1 LTHLVNQSFLTGIVP
16 KSMKIANISPILKSG
31 DGHDMTNY
39 RPISKLSCFS
49 KILERAMHNRLSD
62 FMESNAI
69 LYNKQFG
76 FRKNHSTT
84 HAIIEVVDKITEAL
98 DQRKITIGV
107 FLDLS
112 KAFDTIKHDILFKKL
127 EHYGIRGLALKW
139 LKSYLTDRFQQVY
152 YAKNLS
158 NLAPI
163 TCGVPQGSIL
173 GPLLFLIYINDIAN
187 CTNNLLFY
195 LFADDTSVFITG
207 EKNQT
212 LFDNMNCE
220 LPNLSNWFNANF
232 LSLNP
237 NKSNYII
244 FTGPRNKLP
253 EDPNKSIILN
263 NIAIKRVSNVKFLGV
278 IIDEHLTWK
287 SHINLVKNKAAKMIG
302 IIKRLKF
309 TLPLSALRILYNA
322 FVLPCLNYG
331 IILWGEVIKLH
342 SSLSTYFRRKLSD

>member
-1 LTHLVNQSFLTGIVP
+1 MQ
-16 KSMKIANISPILKSG
+16 
-31 DGHDMTNY
+31 
-39 RPISKLSCFS
+39 
-49 KILERAMHNRLSD
+49 NRLSD

-112 KAFDTIKHDILFKKL
+112 KAFDTIKHDILFEKL
-127 EHYGIRGLALKW
+127 EHYGIRGLTLKW

-152 YAKNLS
+152 YAKKIS
-158 NLAPI
+158 NLVPI
-163 TCGVPQGSIL
+163 TCGVPQDSIL

-187 CTNNLLFY
+187 CTNNLLVY
-195 LFADDTSVFITG
+195 LFADGTSVFITG
-207 EKNQT
+207 EKDQT
-212 LFDNMNCE
+212 LFENMNCE
-220 LPNLSNWFNANF
+220 LPNLSNWFNDNL

-244 FTGPRNKLP
+244 FIGPRKKLP
-253 EDPNKSIILN
+253 DDPNKTIILN

-309 TLPLSALRILYNA
+309 TLPLSALRI
-322 FVLPCLNYG
+322 FVM
-331 IILWGEVIKLH
+331 II
-342 SSLSTYFRRKLSD
+342 TNFRIN

>member
-1 LTHLVNQSFLTGIVP
+1 MHITFCKPLTHLVNQSFLTGIVP

-31 DGHDMTNY
+31 DGYDMTNY

-49 KILERAMHNRLSD
+49 KILERAVHNRLSD

-98 DQRKITIGV
+98 DQGKITIGV

-173 GPLLFLIYINDIAN
+173 WGGGYKTPLQPIHLLQKKAVRTNSRCPLL
-187 CTNNLLFY
+187 
-195 LFADDTSVFITG
+195 G
-207 EKNQT
+207 H
-212 LFDNMNCE
+212 
-220 LPNLSNWFNANF
+220 
-232 LSLNP
+232 
-237 NKSNYII
+237 
-244 FTGPRNKLP
+244 
-253 EDPNKSIILN
+253 DP
-263 NIAIKRVSNVKFLGV
+263 
-278 IIDEHLTWK
+278 
-287 SHINLVKNKAAKMIG
+287 
-302 IIKRLKF
+302 
-309 TLPLSALRILYNA
+309 
-322 FVLPCLNYG
+322 
-331 IILWGEVIKLH
+331 
-342 SSLSTYFRRKLSD
+342 